1 MKRLITY
8 LIVIALTFY
17 TAVLYGS
24 TSFLMLFYVEL
35 APAVLS
41 DAYSPAGNAQSETYN
56 GAADSRGR
64 AGTEGAGITAGAQRK
79 LSNRRKDCG
88 AGERNAAD
96 GTENRE
102 NFPKSENFEP
112 GAGGG
117 FIKTEYHARCVGN
130 IHMEIGKVW
139 CYDFLGLVAVPLSAK
154 YWKALKPE
162 TMLVL
167 PRICEVPVMV
177 SRQSRDFAGESED
190 YSKERGGD
198 DPSEVFKI
206 RDYQPGDKLRSI
218 HWKLTAKT
226 DEMMV
231 REQSLPLGC
240 PVDFYLDLYQPAGH
254 HGRKHETKRDSYLQI
269 IASISHSLVLEGCR
283 HHVIWFDSQRN
294 DICRYRIEKEEN
306 IYEMLFRLGQLPV
319 YHSRKELTELYRQK
333 YHEMPGITTLELD
346 TELVLKLN
354 GETQARYSGDVSD
367 IERQL
372 GAKKLVV

>member
-35 APAVLS
+35 ALPFFLLLTLLPAMRSLRLTMELPIPVVEQGQKVPVLLKVRNGS
-41 DAYSPAGNAQSETYN
+41 FPVGGKVAVQVKAKLPMGQKTEKTWFYSHLTG
-56 GAADSRGR
+56 SRKE
-64 AGTEGAGITAGAQRK
+64 AV
-79 LSNRRKDCG
+79 
-88 AGERNAAD
+88 
-96 GTENRE
+96 
-102 NFPKSENFEP
+102 
-112 GAGGG
+112 
-117 FIKTEYHARCVGN
+117 IKTEYHARCVGN
-130 IHMEIGKVW
+130 IHMEIGRVW
-139 CYDFLGLVAVPLSAK
+139 CYDFLGLVALPLSAR

-190 YSKERGGD
+190 YSKEHGGD
-198 DPSEVFKI
+198 DPSEVFQI

-283 HHVIWFDSQRN
+283 HHIIWFDSQRN
-294 DICRYRIEKEEN
+294 DICRCRIEKEEN
-306 IYEMLFRLGQLPV
+306 IYEMLFQLGQLPV
-319 YHSRKELTELYRQK
+319 YHSRKELTGLYRQK
-333 YHEMPGITTLELD
+333 YHETPGITTLELD

-372 GAKKLVV
+372 GAKELVV